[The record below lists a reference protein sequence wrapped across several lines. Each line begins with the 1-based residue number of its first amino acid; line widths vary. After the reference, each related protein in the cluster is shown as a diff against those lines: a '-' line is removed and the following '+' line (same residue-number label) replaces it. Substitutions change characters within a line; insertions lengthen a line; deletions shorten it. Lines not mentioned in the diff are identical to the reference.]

1 MGNAIRHGITKINI
15 YSDVVAAMNGGLKEA
30 IAVAVEKADL
40 GEEYRI
46 EEKVDV
52 PTGLAAYM
60 SAFSARVKASWE
72 ASELGVAMKEYRYLQ
87 EAMSQTGV
95 VMYSPV
101 KVEF

>member
-1 MGNAIRHGITKINI
+1 
-15 YSDVVAAMNGGLKEA
+15 
-30 IAVAVEKADL
+30 
-40 GEEYRI
+40 
-46 EEKVDV
+46 
-52 PTGLAAYM
+52 M

-95 VMYSPV
+95 VMYSPY